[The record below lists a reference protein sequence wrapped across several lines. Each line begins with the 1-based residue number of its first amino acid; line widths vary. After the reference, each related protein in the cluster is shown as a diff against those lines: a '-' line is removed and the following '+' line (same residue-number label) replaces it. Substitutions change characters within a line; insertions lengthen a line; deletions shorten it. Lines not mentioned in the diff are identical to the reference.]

1 MSKTPIVLVVE
12 DNAELRHVLKEALT
26 AEGYQVLT
34 ARDDADALETL
45 RHDSVHL
52 LIADLATPAA
62 SDGIETVR
70 QEFPDLPVV
79 ALCPTAG
86 GHPSLFFAAWQSP
99 KRYRTLPKPFRL
111 RELLAVSREMLE
123 AVSERA

>member
-1 MSKTPIVLVVE
+1 MAKTPIVLVVE

-45 RHDSVHL
+45 RQNAVHL
-52 LIADLATPAA
+52 LISDVATAAA
-62 SDGIETVR
+62 SDGLETVK
-70 QEFPDLPVV
+70 QEFPELPVV
-79 ALCPTAG
+79 ALSPTAG
-86 GHPSLFFAAWQSP
+86 GHPSLFFMAWQSP
-99 KRYRTLPKPFRL
+99 ARYRTLPKPFRL
-111 RELLAVSREMLE
+111 GELLAVSREVLE